1 MNDRKTALITG
12 GGTGVGA
19 ATALMLAQR
28 GWNVLINY
36 SRSEAEAQASAQACR
51 DAGAQAGAEAVVMRG
66 DVSQDAD
73 CRALAQAAVQRFG
86 CIDALVN
93 NAGITSFAGSSNW
106 DALDAETFQR
116 IFGVNAMGAFMM
128 VRACAPQLRAAGGA
142 VVNVSSV
149 AGALGIGSSVA
160 YIASKGALNALTL
173 HLARA
178 MAPEV
183 RVNAVCPGLITSRW
197 FKDGLGEEG
206 YQQVKA
212 ATESSTPLQRASSP
226 EDIAQAIVWL
236 IEGAP
241 TMTGELL
248 MLDAGM
254 HLGAG
259 RPAIPGRK

>member
-106 DALDAETFQR
+106 T
-116 IFGVNAMGAFMM
+116 
-128 VRACAPQLRAAGGA
+128 
-142 VVNVSSV
+142 
-149 AGALGIGSSVA
+149 
-160 YIASKGALNALTL
+160 
-173 HLARA
+173 
-178 MAPEV
+178 
-183 RVNAVCPGLITSRW
+183 RW
-197 FKDGLGEEG
+197 MPRPF
-206 YQQVKA
+206 
-212 ATESSTPLQRASSP
+212 SASSASMRWVP
-226 EDIAQAIVWL
+226 S
-236 IEGAP
+236 
-241 TMTGELL
+241 
-248 MLDAGM
+248 
-254 HLGAG
+254 
-259 RPAIPGRK
+259 

>member
-1 MNDRKTALITG
+1 M
-12 GGTGVGA
+12 
-19 ATALMLAQR
+19 
-28 GWNVLINY
+28 
-36 SRSEAEAQASAQACR
+36 
-51 DAGAQAGAEAVVMRG
+51 
-66 DVSQDAD
+66 
-73 CRALAQAAVQRFG
+73 
-86 CIDALVN
+86 
-93 NAGITSFAGSSNW
+93 
-106 DALDAETFQR
+106 
-116 IFGVNAMGAFMM
+116 
-128 VRACAPQLRAAGGA
+128 
-142 VVNVSSV
+142 VNVSSV

-212 ATESSTPLQRASSP
+212 ATEASTPLQRASSP

>member
-1 MNDRKTALITG
+1 MTSSKAALITG

-28 GWNVLINY
+28 GWNVVINY
-36 SRSEAEAQASAQACR
+36 SRSAAEAEASAQACR
-51 DAGAQAGAEAVVMRG
+51 LAGADALVVQG

-73 CRALAQAAVQRFG
+73 CRALASACLQRFG
-86 CIDALVN
+86 RIDALVN
-93 NAGITSFAGSSNW
+93 NAGITTFSGAANW
-106 DALDAETFQR
+106 DVLDAETFQR

-128 VRACAPQLRAAGGA
+128 VRACAEALKAAGGC

-149 AGALGIGSSVA
+149 AGALGIGSSVP
-160 YIASKGALNALTL
+160 YIASKGALNSLTL
-173 HLARA
+173 YLARA
-178 MAPEV
+178 LAPQV

-206 YQQVKA
+206 FQQVKA
-212 ATESSTPLQRASSP
+212 ATEAATPLQRASSP
-226 EDIAQAIVWL
+226 EDIAQAICWL

-259 RPAIPGRK
+259 RPQIPGRKP